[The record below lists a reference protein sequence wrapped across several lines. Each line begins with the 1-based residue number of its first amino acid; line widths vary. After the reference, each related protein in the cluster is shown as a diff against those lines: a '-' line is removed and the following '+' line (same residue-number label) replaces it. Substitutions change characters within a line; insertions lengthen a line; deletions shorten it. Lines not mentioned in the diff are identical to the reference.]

1 MNGYGND
8 EKQQTEKSPCAGKN
22 ELIPLVQYSFL
33 LSEILAFCFTGA
45 RPVWCNF
52 FSIFFQHRAS
62 ADLTISLELFFMSLE
77 RTIESVSTQA
87 KTPAN
92 PRLLTLFPQPKTPA

>member
-1 MNGYGND
+1 MNMATMKNNRQKKKPLCRQERVD
-8 EKQQTEKSPCAGKN
+8 SFSP
-22 ELIPLVQYSFL
+22 IFFL

-45 RPVWCNF
+45 RPVWYKF

-77 RTIESVSTQA
+77 RAIGPVSTQA
-87 KTPAN
+87 KTPVN